1 MKWLWCVMTMSVY
14 IRFGLETYLFMTIS
28 VVSELKEFDT
38 TTDFKTYSLIT
49 CIAFGVWLAV
59 LVIWGIY
66 SLNYKDTDDLGH
78 NMNIEP
84 IQTDMQQEQTPLTSR
99 KKWCSREFTSG
110 LKTKIFP
117 RLFIIIFMV
126 SRLSF
131 VLLIVVFSSLP
142 TIVKTIV
149 F

>member
-1 MKWLWCVMTMSVY
+1 MSVY

-49 CIAFGVWLAV
+49 CIAFGVWLVV
-59 LVIWGIY
+59 LVIWGIF
-66 SLNYKDTDDLGH
+66 SLDYQDTNSSEH
-78 NMNIEP
+78 NTNIEP
-84 IQTDMQQEQTPLTSR
+84 IQNEIHREQTPSTSM
-99 KKWCSREFTSG
+99 KNWCSREFTSG

-117 RLFIIIFMV
+117 RLFIIIFMI